1 MGYAGSVEQRG
12 SRCASPSPKHS
23 FSQISAPLRPRLAP
37 RQRPQ
42 PGAVP
47 GQEEGGCR
55 ALGCAAGAGGRGL
68 PLRAHSPFPKIRL
81 SSGCAAFFFFFFFPI
96 FSDELS
102 PSSPSRTHTHTERD
116 GEDAILSQIFNL
128 PSGEDAASKKKF
140 SSAGSQGCSN
150 DLQPSPRP
158 RGCGL
163 RQGTGA
169 AGGGPQ
175 AGSPAP

>member
-1 MGYAGSVEQRG
+1 MQSPGLRR
-12 SRCASPSPKHS
+12 RCWGPRPPAPC
-23 FSQISAPLRPRLAP
+23 SQ
-37 RQRPQ
+37 
-42 PGAVP
+42 
-47 GQEEGGCR
+47 
-55 ALGCAAGAGGRGL
+55 
-68 PLRAHSPFPKIRL
+68 PFPQNQAELWVRCFL
-81 SSGCAAFFFFFFFPI
+81 LFFFFFPI

-116 GEDAILSQIFNL
+116 GEDAILSQISNL

>member
-1 MGYAGSVEQRG
+1 MQSPGLRRRG
-12 SRCASPSPKHS
+12 WGPRPPAPC
-23 FSQISAPLRPRLAP
+23 SQ
-37 RQRPQ
+37 
-42 PGAVP
+42 
-47 GQEEGGCR
+47 
-55 ALGCAAGAGGRGL
+55 
-68 PLRAHSPFPKIRL
+68 PFPQNQAELLVRCFL
-81 SSGCAAFFFFFFFPI
+81 LFFFFPI
-96 FSDELS
+96 FSADLS

-116 GEDAILSQIFNL
+116 GEDAILSQISNL

-158 RGCGL
+158 RGYGL
-163 RQGTGA
+163 RQGIGA